1 MAVRTVKVSS
11 MTGTLPCAGAMKKSL
26 SNAKNHDAMTGRK
39 RDPGE
44 VGISRFN
51 RCPNPAV
58 DTALPPSAQARGYS
72 MSPRVSPPDRIEK
85 HPQTGT
91 PAANRTAQIRTATA
105 IVPTNPSHSLY
116 GAVSGIPPSNVS
128 RIATPPFD
136 LACPQCGNKVVK
148 NMDRLTLPL
157 KKRGV

>member
-1 MAVRTVKVSS
+1 MKSRTRGRDDIKVF
-11 MTGTLPCAGAMKKSL
+11 MTDLRSADETAGGKA
-26 SNAKNHDAMTGRK
+26 
-39 RDPGE
+39 
-44 VGISRFN
+44 
-51 RCPNPAV
+51 
-58 DTALPPSAQARGYS
+58 
-72 MSPRVSPPDRIEK
+72 VSPPDRIEE